1 MTPCVNLAEISNT
14 DYTSAVQINAAGHLL
29 LSLLQ
34 HHGGFGYPVVHTPE
48 LNTVRRQCE
57 IWLQKT
63 ASHAP
68 VLPAGEVLQALPFYD
83 LLHRV
88 IFCRPGASLIN
99 RQFERAFRT
108 FLGGDSSVD
117 EVSLM
122 QTIGNGLRFGDEA
135 YSGAPRVW
143 FDSTLRYW
151 FNDIRHTVDTGA
163 QKPSAADFDKAA
175 VLLGENLASLTPRQQ
190 HFKEKI
196 SRHYLSHCANAQ
208 TADSSPLL
216 SMLRFTGAALN
227 LSPLDDHITALRQ
240 HLITL
245 LTSSPTL
252 SSADR
257 AAFTLDLAALTHA
270 HAV

>member
-34 HHGGFGYPVVHTPE
+34 HHGGFGYPVAYTPE
-48 LNTVRRQCE
+48 LNALRRQCE
-57 IWLQKT
+57 IWLQET
-63 ASHAP
+63 ARHAP
-68 VLPAGEVLQALPFYD
+68 GLPAGEVLHALPFYD

-88 IFCRPGASLIN
+88 IFCRPGASLVN
-99 RQFERAFRT
+99 RQFERAFQS
-108 FLGGDSSVD
+108 FLGGDSTVD

-151 FNDIRHTVDTGA
+151 FNDIRHTVNTGT
-163 QKPSAADFDKAA
+163 KTPSGADFDKAA

-196 SRHYLSHCANAQ
+196 SRHYLSHCSNAQ
-208 TADSSPLL
+208 TADSSTLL

-257 AAFTLDLAALTHA
+257 AAFTLDLAALTYA